1 MKKIFAI
8 IMMIVMVFS
17 MSVTAFG
24 GFIVAPKVEGTKP
37 ETVTVTVA
45 LKNGCTRV
53 GKDEL
58 LESQIIEWKDH
69 KEIRGR
75 IFELNFIITNDTKSV
90 IVANDV
96 LKGFEVSV
104 TDATTEKTVQ
114 CWTKAKDNGFG
125 EKDLS
130 KIAISPDDPTKVI
143 SYKIYAITNKS
154 VTIEAIYGE
163 ETKDVEKDAT
173 FVLISEPTITTT
185 TTTTTTPTTTT
196 EATEPKATE
205 TEVSTTEETYT
216 TETPTTVS
224 EVYDYDYVTPIE
236 DEIPATG
243 SHGVALT
250 VFGSLGITAV
260 AAAMVTKKKKH

>member
-24 GFIVAPKVEGTKP
+24 GFIAAPKVEGTKP

-45 LKNGCTRV
+45 LKNGCTPV

-58 LESQIIEWKDH
+58 FESQIIEGKDH

-75 IFELNFIITNDTKSV
+75 IFELNFIITNDTKEV
-90 IVANDV
+90 IFANDV
-96 LKGFEVSV
+96 LEGFEVSV

-185 TTTTTTPTTTT
+185 TTTTT

-205 TEVSTTEETYT
+205 TEVSTTEETYA
-216 TETPTTVS
+216 TETPAIIS
-224 EVYDYDYVTPIE
+224 EVYDDYYEYAPIE

-243 SHGVALT
+243 SNGVALT
-250 VFGSLGITAV
+250 VFGALGITAV